1 MAAVALAVQSNADD
15 VLRRVMAS
23 KVNLEK
29 VVKYALSDTVDDL
42 LLVEKMEMKR
52 AFDNPRPYTVNSLF
66 GKYPSSRGVGVINA
80 GIAAREFAGKGTPAY
95 KYLMPNIKG
104 GKRRLKRSEK
114 GLQAMGILPDGVM
127 TIQGRNFAR
136 DSYGD
141 IPGGQYT
148 RMLAELGVV
157 ANGGAGLASQTG
169 SKGQKKPRKNP
180 NTQFF
185 VMKRRKG
192 DRPFA
197 IAERRGKQIN
207 IMLVFQ
213 TEVPYKKRY
222 DFYGIGK
229 ATILERYPKH
239 FSRIFNRM
247 NSKLS

>member
-1 MAAVALAVQSNADD
+1 MAAVAMAVNFDGDA
-15 VLRRVMAS
+15 VINRLMAS
-23 KVNLEK
+23 KVNLTN

-52 AFDNPRPYTVNSLF
+52 VFNNPRPYTVNALF
-66 GKYPSSRGVGVINA
+66 GKYPSSAGVGIMRA

-95 KYLMPNIKG
+95 KYLNPNIHG
-104 GKRRLKRSEK
+104 GLRRMKRSEK

-127 TIQGRNFAR
+127 TIQGRDYPR

-157 ANGGAGLASQTG
+157 ANGGAGLAALTG
-169 SKGQKKPRKNP
+169 SKAKAKPRKNP
-180 NTQFF
+180 SSQFF
-185 VMKRRKG
+185 VMRRRKG
-192 DRPFA
+192 DRAFA
-197 IAERRGKQIN
+197 VAERNGGSIR
-207 IMLVFQ
+207 IMLVWQ
-213 TEVPYKKRY
+213 TQRPYKKRY

-247 NSKLS
+247 NAKFA